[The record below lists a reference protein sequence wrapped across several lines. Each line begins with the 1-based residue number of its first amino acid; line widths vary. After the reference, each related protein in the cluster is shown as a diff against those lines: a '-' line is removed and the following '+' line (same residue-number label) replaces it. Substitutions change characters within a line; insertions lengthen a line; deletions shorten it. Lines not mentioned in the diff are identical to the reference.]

1 MEHKDA
7 KNDLQKIRDEAET
20 HEPTLQIASPELTQA
35 TNTQEGKHG
44 DPKDV
49 ETIPSPKEDD
59 DGWGGGPSEPSGSQ
73 PPMPP
78 QSNTPGDASDPP
90 QDGTNTAKL
99 PKAHV
104 FQTPL

>member
-1 MEHKDA
+1 MGHKDA

-59 DGWGGGPSEPSGSQ
+59 DGWGEAQVSPVDPNRPCRPNPTLLVMRVIRPKMEPTRQ
-73 PPMPP
+73 
-78 QSNTPGDASDPP
+78 NCRKHTCF
-90 QDGTNTAKL
+90 KHL
-99 PKAHV
+99 
-104 FQTPL
+104 